1 MGLCFYNEKVASLPL
16 FKKNGILLGGI
27 SALARGGFS
36 CFHTGPQRELFL
48 VSFPAGR
55 NGNFY
60 FDVGGLVFNFARK
73 RDSFLGVFFFVFL
86 GVFCFFLV
94 FLGVFVCLFVC
105 FSRVSA
111 EKKCFSAG
119 E

>member
-48 VSFPAGR
+48 VSFPAGG

-73 RDSFLGVFFFVFL
+73 RESFSWGVFFRLFGCFL
-86 GVFCFFLV
+86 FFFGFFGCFCL
-94 FLGVFVCLFVC
+94 FVCLF
-105 FSRVSA
+105 FAR
-111 EKKCFSAG
+111 
-119 E
+119 